1 MEYGDKKKAFKEDVF
16 IPVYINH
23 VISESERSS
32 SVVPLKDLA
41 ECRWREVGWSLRPE
55 LG

>member
-1 MEYGDKKKAFKEDVF
+1 METKKKAFKEDVF